1 MAFNDFGSAAPV
13 ASGDGFK
20 FNFGGDDEA
29 EPTAADMLPFN
40 FDDYRTTPKDMVP
53 AREMPA
59 DYDREEEMDEMAI
72 EALFEDIAFEGRGSM
87 KRATPPNVESMTGPL
102 ANIVRFF
109 RVSIGCVSE
118 HTCLRAH
125 QSFSFVSF
133 CPSQTTHFHPPP
145 SCIYIY
151 MYIYIYINAH
161 INLCV

>member
-1 MAFNDFGSAAPV
+1 MAFNDFGSAAPA

-29 EPTAADMLPFN
+29 EPTAADMSPFN

-109 RVSIGCVSE
+109 LCFYR
-118 HTCLRAH
+118 
-125 QSFSFVSF
+125 
-133 CPSQTTHFHPPP
+133 
-145 SCIYIY
+145 
-151 MYIYIYINAH
+151 
-161 INLCV
+161 LCV